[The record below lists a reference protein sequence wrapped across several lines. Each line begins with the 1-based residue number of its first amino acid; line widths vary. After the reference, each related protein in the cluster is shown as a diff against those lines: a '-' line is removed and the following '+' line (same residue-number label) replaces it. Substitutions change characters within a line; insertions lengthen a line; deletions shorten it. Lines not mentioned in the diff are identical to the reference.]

1 MLLIRCAV
9 FTALILTAAMSQ
21 GRIAPVKHDH
31 AKSLNQAVMQAAY
44 DGNLN
49 RMRVL
54 LARGAEIN
62 GTDEDGENALV
73 WAADGGQLR
82 SINFLLKHGVS
93 AADKNGDAALFTAVD
108 EGQIGIIKSLLKYR
122 ANVNA
127 RDADGATPLMVACF
141 YDAGEDGPFGQYP
154 DVVKLL
160 LLHRADVK
168 AKDKRGKTAL
178 MYLRNKPDATIH
190 RMLLAAGEKK

>member
-1 MLLIRCAV
+1 
-9 FTALILTAAMSQ
+9 MSQ
-21 GRIAPVKHDH
+21 GRTAPVKYDH
-31 AKSLNQAVMQAAY
+31 AKLLNQAVMQAAY

-49 RMRVL
+49 RIRVL
-54 LARGAEIN
+54 LARGAEISA
-62 GTDEDGENALV
+62 TDEDGENALV

-82 SINFLLKHGVS
+82 SIDFLLKHGVS
-93 AADKNGDAALFTAVD
+93 AADKNGDVALFTAVD
-108 EGQIGIIKSLLKYR
+108 EGQTGILKSLLTYG

-127 RDADGATPLMVACF
+127 RDANGATPLTVACF
-141 YDAGEDGPFGQYP
+141 YDTGEDGSFGQYP
-154 DVVKLL
+154 DIVKLL

-178 MYLRNKPDATIH
+178 MYLGNEPNITIH